1 MALTATELKK
11 ALQQAG
17 FDVYRARGDEVHL
30 AERPRENLI
39 LEAGVVVLGGES
51 LGVRLT
57 VRAEKVTFPGE
68 PDEALLDRARR
79 AAAAA
84 LDRGFAETTTTV
96 RSMMDP
102 GDATHVLDTWFEVAL
117 VKRVET
123 FEELVTEARFALQ
136 LEKAAAR

>member
-1 MALTATELKK
+1 MALTASELKK

-39 LEAGVVVLGGES
+39 LEAGVVVVGGENP
-51 LGVRLT
+51 GVRLT

-68 PDEALLDRARR
+68 SDEALLDRARR
-79 AAAAA
+79 TAATA
-84 LDRGFAETTTTV
+84 LERGYVEVSTSV

-102 GDATHVLDTWFEVAL
+102 GDDTHVLDTWFEVVVA
-117 VKRVET
+117 KPAPT
-123 FEELVTEARFALQ
+123 FEDLVQEARFALQ

>member
-39 LEAGVVVLGGES
+39 LEAGVVVLGGEA

-68 PDEALLDRARR
+68 SDDALLDRARR
-79 AAAAA
+79 AAATAVE
-84 LDRGFAETTTTV
+84 RGFVETSTTV

-102 GDATHVLDTWFEVAL
+102 GDATHVLDTWFEVGL

-123 FEELVTEARFALQ
+123 FDELVQEARFALQ